1 MHSAKNHFFKCS
13 PSLISLTG
21 RWVAVLFH
29 ILMVATLLACGG
41 GVSGGGTGGSTTTPP
56 AGGTNMPPPVI
67 PPTSPPVL
75 PPAGTPTVPPVMPP
89 AGTPTVPPLMPPASP
104 AASFGSVVGLGSIFV
119 GPYEFDDELQKI
131 TSQDGL
137 PVRASDLGLGSQVTV
152 VNNVVS
158 QTLSLSGSNPVA
170 SVQIKRMFLGVLQA
184 SSDNLDK
191 FILNGQKIY
200 TDRRTILIGAG
211 SIAGLVNTQV
221 QVAGYLEPGLN
232 IVIAT
237 RIEPATPEQV
247 IQNQI
252 YLSARVQAV
261 DATNSTVSVGFA
273 NINLSNV
280 PGATLVQVNDIIRVQ
295 GTITGINAGVAVVAA
310 GKLSQLKPVAGAGDV
325 TFRGIVNS
333 RPTTQSPT
341 LALIVD
347 GYEVQLV
354 GGLNAVNNSDLRR
367 GSLVEIRGRL
377 DTLTVKNA
385 NLEILANPAEDLVG
399 EPPVIAPPISNP
411 GLEADYK
418 IFRSPIQSINADGS
432 LVVRG
437 QRVVVLREMISP
449 PPPPLVVG
457 QIISVEGEARLDTQG
472 FYLEAILTYQAP

>member
-1 MHSAKNHFFKCS
+1 M
-13 PSLISLTG
+13 SLAG

-29 ILMVATLLACGG
+29 ILVVAMLLACGG
-41 GVSGGGTGGSTTTPP
+41 GVSGGGTGGSTTPPP
-56 AGGTNMPPPVI
+56 AGGTNTPPSVA
-67 PPTSPPVL
+67 PPTSPPAMPPVTPTL
-75 PPAGTPTVPPVMPP
+75 PPVMPPALTPTVPPVMPP
-89 AGTPTVPPLMPPASP
+89 ARPAV
-104 AASFGSVVGLGSIFV
+104 SFGAVVGLGSIFV
-119 GPYEFDDELQKI
+119 GPYEFDDELQKVS
-131 TSQDGL
+131 SQDGL
-137 PVRASDLGLGSQVTV
+137 PVRASDLGLGTQVTV

-158 QTLSLSGSNPVA
+158 QTLSLTGSNPIA
-170 SVQIKRMFLGVLQA
+170 NVQIKRMFLGVLQA
-184 SSDNLDK
+184 STDNLDK
-191 FILNGQKIY
+191 FTLLNGQKIY
-200 TDRRTILIGAG
+200 TDRRTVLIGAS

-221 QVAGYLEPGLN
+221 QVAGYLEPDLN

-261 DATNSTVSVGFA
+261 DTTNSTVSVGFA

-280 PGATLVQVNDIIRVQ
+280 PGATSVQVNDIIRVQ
-295 GTITGINAGVAVVAA
+295 GTITGINTGVAMVAA

-341 LALIVD
+341 LSLIVD
-347 GYEVQLV
+347 GYEVQLA
-354 GGLNAVNNSDLRR
+354 GGLNAANNSDLRR

-377 DTLTVKNA
+377 DTLIVKNA
-385 NLEILANPAEDLVG
+385 NLEIVANPAEDLVG

-411 GLEADYK
+411 GLKADYK
-418 IFRSPIQSINADGS
+418 IFRSPIQNINPDGS

-457 QIISVEGEARLDTQG
+457 QIISVEGEARLDAQG
-472 FYLEAILTYQAP
+472 FYLEAVLTYQAP